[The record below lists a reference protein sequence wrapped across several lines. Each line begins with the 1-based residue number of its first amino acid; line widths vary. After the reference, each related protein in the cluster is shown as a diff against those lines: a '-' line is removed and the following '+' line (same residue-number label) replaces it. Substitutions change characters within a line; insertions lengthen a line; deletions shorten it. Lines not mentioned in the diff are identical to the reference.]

1 MIIGS
6 KQSMIPKSPS
16 RLVLDTNVCL
26 DLFVFRDARWQ
37 RLMQSMQSGDI
48 ECVTRDDCRTEW
60 MLVLAYDRF
69 GLDAKARDVA
79 MAEFDRWIKPVDA
92 LLPTDA
98 KLPVCKDADDQK
110 FIELAV
116 SSGAAYLVSKD
127 KALLKLARRIRK
139 LGLFEICSP
148 EQWVACYADM
158 KKLSY

>member
-1 MIIGS
+1 
-6 KQSMIPKSPS
+6 
-16 RLVLDTNVCL
+16 
-26 DLFVFRDARWQ
+26 
-37 RLMQSMQSGDI
+37 MQSGDI